1 MDTWALV
8 DRTFLQNKLLLER
21 TVAMFFL
28 KEKRNPLIKQFRKK
42 DNGEDFLLTTQT
54 QLLLL
59 KFTFYSLLAN
69 TWNIY
74 SFFWQLN
81 TKFNV
86 GFISICAILWKNRK
100 ILEIRTCDW
109 WHHTLTVVVVVVVLV
124 FLKLMGNGTLVKKQT
139 ELFADTLNIILRQI
153 PIVYITE
160 D

>member
-1 MDTWALV
+1 MDMDTWALV

-109 WHHTLTVVVVVVVLV
+109 WHHTLYRN
-124 FLKLMGNGTLVKKQT
+124 LKGFRNLLPYRGKP
-139 ELFADTLNIILRQI
+139 R
-153 PIVYITE
+153 
-160 D
+160 